1 MCESTTNGPSSC
13 TKYNGRLFVEPID
26 HWGELAVQTEDGA
39 DAVVVLPTDYAQDWM
54 ERTGRKLKMEYVGM
68 GSVFTV
74 IFKTAFANLPRAS
87 QSAIATIGTLFL
99 FMGLKKKT
107 RDHISCSLLLFL
119 AAALAG
125 PGVTQGVWF
134 VPYVLFGACVWA
146 MEGYLEK
153 RRTRIYTLPLVL
165 GGFAA
170 TGPGWVLG
178 LAFAAAYLL
187 EPRPLLPG
195 LRQRLTWLV
204 AVSAVVA
211 AVVAAYVSSRSDGLG
226 APALNPPAGALFVLY
241 ASIAV
246 ITVICLSFY
255 WRRLA
260 WPHRVNAVVFG
271 VLAACDARIV
281 ALFGMTSMIV
291 WSATIFRHGIDSD
304 RLRPYTKHAEWY
316 FFPLVFTAA
325 IWVVVTR

>member
-1 MCESTTNGPSSC
+1 MRS
-13 TKYNGRLFVEPID
+13 
-26 HWGELAVQTEDGA
+26 EDGA
-39 DAVVVLPTDYAQDWM
+39 DAVVVLPADYKPDWM

-74 IFKTAFANLPRAS
+74 IFKTAFSHLPRAS

-107 RDHISCSLLLFL
+107 RDHISCSLLLFI

-125 PGVTQGVWF
+125 PGVTTGLWF

-178 LAFAAAYLL
+178 LAFVAAYLL
-187 EPRPLLPG
+187 EPRPQLPG
-195 LRQRLTWLV
+195 LRKRLALIV
-204 AVSAVVA
+204 AVSVVVSA
-211 AVVAAYVSSRSDGLG
+211 AVAAYVSSRAGG
-226 APALNPPAGALFVLY
+226 NALTFNRPAGGLLVLY

-246 ITVICLSFY
+246 ITVACLAFY
-255 WRRLA
+255 WSRLA
-260 WPHRVNAVVFG
+260 WPHHVNAIVFG
-271 VLAACDARIV
+271 VLAAFDARIV
-281 ALFGMTSMIV
+281 ALFGMASMV
-291 WSATIFRHGIDSD
+291 VLSATIFRHGIDSD

-316 FFPLVFTAA
+316 FFPVVFAAAMCLVFY
-325 IWVVVTR
+325 R